1 MKIRK
6 ILFLIII
13 VAVISCNKTAKNDKS
28 VSLNKKSTL
37 KNNYSE
43 ISLTVDSK
51 KTCNYYFNKSEKLIK
66 VEEFLSNGELDHEI
80 NLEYK
85 DNKFN
90 FVFLGTDKNLKDEW
104 FSNYY
109 SNIELYND
117 FLIKKN
123 IKIDNPF
130 MLANEVSDI
139 QNLLANIGSFQKSK
153 NKNQI
158 IFQSKKVNLK
168 IGFAPSTITRFIP
181 QNSVISYFEYI
192 LDNNRNLTKETI
204 MFDDGVL
211 TIKYF
216 YKKHKINKITY
227 SLRYNN
233 GEILVSNKNY
243 IFLFDSLSKRH
254 KL

>member
-6 ILFLIII
+6 VLFFLLTVTI
-13 VAVISCNKTAKNDKS
+13 ISCNKTAKNNRS
-28 VSLNKKSTL
+28 VSLNEKSTL
-37 KNNYSE
+37 KNDYSK

-66 VEEFLSNGELDHEI
+66 VEEFLSNGKLDREI
-80 NLEYK
+80 HLEYK
-85 DNKFN
+85 NNKFD
-90 FVFLGTDKNLKDEW
+90 FVFLGTDKSLKEDW

-130 MLANEVSDI
+130 MLSNEVSDI
-139 QNLLANIGSFQKSK
+139 QNLIANIGGFQKSK
-153 NKNQI
+153 KINQI
-158 IFQSKKVNLK
+158 IFQSKNVNLK

-181 QNSVISYFEYI
+181 QNSVINYFEYI
-192 LDNNRNLTKETI
+192 LDNNRYIIKETI
-204 MFDDGVL
+204 MFDEGVL

-216 YKKHKINKITY
+216 YKKNKINRIIY
-227 SLRYNN
+227 SLRYND
-233 GEILVSNKNY
+233 GEMLESNKNY
-243 IFLFDSLSKRH
+243 IYL
-254 KL
+254 